1 MECLILSKFYGR
13 DTRAVLVGSIAI
25 NSILLLA
32 VLSNFLNFL
41 DFSLPK
47 ALEAEPISF
56 ISLAIAS
63 IITGALA
70 PVSKG
75 YSKQMFKSFTFV
87 SSAVIQII
95 FANGYVTDYPP
106 LSLMLLV
113 SSALA
118 IWYLGAALYVLKCEG
133 LDGDYTTVD

>member
-1 MECLILSKFYGR
+1 MKCSILSKFYGR

-25 NSILLLA
+25 NGILLLA
-32 VLSNFLNFL
+32 VMSNFFGFL

-47 ALEAEPISF
+47 SLEPEPISF
-56 ISLAIAS
+56 IYIAIAS
-63 IITGALA
+63 IVVGALA
-70 PVSKG
+70 PISKG
-75 YSKQMFKSFTFV
+75 YRKQMFKSFTFL
-87 SSAVIQII
+87 SSTVVQVI

-118 IWYLGAALYVLKCEG
+118 LWYLGAAVYVLRCEG